1 MKQIHLTPIK
11 VSFPFDAPTRIVRKE
26 LVANKVPLVFVW
38 ISWSYT
44 APALAY
50 FHA

>member
-26 LVANKVPLVFVW
+26 LVANKVNFLLIRVVF
-38 ISWSYT
+38 
-44 APALAY
+44 LLLG
-50 FHA
+50 

>member
-26 LVANKVPLVFVW
+26 LVANKVQLV
-38 ISWSYT
+38 
-44 APALAY
+44 LL
-50 FHA
+50 